1 MLRDSYSDEKNGRKS
16 MKPIIVIVMCL
27 LVCSPAF
34 GRQHKHSLQTI
45 KELHTALNLL
55 KTDGSDGT
63 GTGEGNDNDSEN
75 DTEDTDTDATTDTDD
90 QDTSDTKNNDDNE
103 TDDSDDDAS
112 SVKAAIRNSLRASA
126 MKNSQEPLAAAAAA
140 LNAGLNAKQTIAQLL
155 EPSGS
160 LDSVTA
166 NAEVGQSLIAGLGSF
181 ATTTDASAS
190 GAVAN
195 ASGSLTAGRLLS
207 ADVPEPIALSLLT
220 MTALILF
227 WHRRRR

>member
-1 MLRDSYSDEKNGRKS
+1 MLRDWYSDVKNGRKS
-16 MKPIIVIVMCL
+16 MKPIIVIVTCL
-27 LVCSPAF
+27 LACSPAF

-45 KELHTALNLL
+45 KELHTALSLL

-63 GTGEGNDNDSEN
+63 STGEVDDNDNEN
-75 DTEDTDTDATTDTDD
+75 DTEDTDTDATTDTED
-90 QDTSDTKNNDDNE
+90 QDGDMKNNDDNE
-103 TDDSDDDAS
+103 TDNSDDDAS

-155 EPSGS
+155 EPTDSA
-160 LDSVTA
+160 DSVAA
-166 NAEVGQSLIAGLGSF
+166 NAEIGQSLIAGLGAF
-181 ATTTDASAS
+181 ATTTDASAR
-190 GAVAN
+190 GAAEN

-207 ADVPEPIALSLLT
+207 ADVPEPTASSLLT